1 MTSKGKQGQ
10 AKSKSRTPEERRRTA
25 RKQSRTYRS
34 AAPSP
39 VKVERKSG
47 SPKSAKPAKPR
58 TQRQPLIVPRLG
70 KRRVL
75 AIVLA
80 LVLVGLVAFGFVDS
94 RFYVQ
99 TADIRGVQYSPAGQI
114 YQRADVDGYSIFWVN
129 ARKAAQRIE
138 ALPYVKQAT
147 VRTALPNQVRIDVVE
162 RAPVALWRVNGQDL
176 WVDVEG
182 VTMPVASG
190 DVSLPVFTDLDGSS
204 VRTDGVVDRQLISS
218 VHELKQRLPEINEFA
233 YDRFNGLQFHLASG
247 TTVLLGKPNGLAQ
260 RVEEL
265 LVLQGSLASLG
276 QMPLEIDWRFEDGY
290 TLKLP

>member
-1 MTSKGKQGQ
+1 MTSKGKPGA
-10 AKSKSRTPEERRRTA
+10 AKSKSRTPEDRRRTA
-25 RKQSRTYRS
+25 RKQTRTYRA
-34 AAPSP
+34 AAPGP
-39 VKVERKSG
+39 AKVERKAR
-47 SPKSAKPAKPR
+47 SPKPAKPAKPR
-58 TQRQPLIVPRLG
+58 TQRQPLTMPRLG
-70 KRRVL
+70 KRRAL

-80 LVLVGLVAFGFVDS
+80 LVLAALVVFGFVDS

-99 TADIRGVQYSPAGQI
+99 TADIRGVQHSPAGQI
-114 YQRADVDGYSIFWVN
+114 YQQAGVDGYSIFWVN
-129 ARKAAQRIE
+129 AREATERIE
-138 ALPYVKQAT
+138 ALPYVKHAT
-147 VRTALPNQVRIDVVE
+147 VLTALPNRVRIDVEE

-182 VTMPVASG
+182 VTMPVASAE
-190 DVSLPVFTDLDGSS
+190 VSLPVFTDLDGSS
-204 VRTDGVVDRQLISS
+204 VRPDGGVDTQLISS

-247 TTVLLGKPNGLAQ
+247 TAVLLGKPDGLAE